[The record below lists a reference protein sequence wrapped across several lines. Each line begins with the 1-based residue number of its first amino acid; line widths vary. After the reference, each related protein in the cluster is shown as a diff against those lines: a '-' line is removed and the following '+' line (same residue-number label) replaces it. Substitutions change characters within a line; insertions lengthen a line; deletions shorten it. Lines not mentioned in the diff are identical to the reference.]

1 MIEYVQELYDD
12 KEVNGILV
20 QLPLPEHM
28 SMSLYKLNKLRTL
41 LFIDEDKVLS
51 IVKKDKDV
59 DGLHPLNIADLCIRG
74 KTPRFVACTPQGC
87 LYVIKKYI
95 PDLTGLR
102 AAVLGRSNIVGMPM
116 FLLLQRENATV
127 TL

>member
-41 LFIDEDKVLS
+41 S
-51 IVKKDKDV
+51 IY
-59 DGLHPLNIADLCIRG
+59 R
-74 KTPRFVACTPQGC
+74 
-87 LYVIKKYI
+87 
-95 PDLTGLR
+95 
-102 AAVLGRSNIVGMPM
+102 
-116 FLLLQRENATV
+116 
-127 TL
+127 